1 MAYFACSEY
10 QLIILEGIRIDACRG
25 VEGSRPQAE
34 HGWDGTHT
42 VQGCPQVCNHFYVIF
57 SVFVN
62 IGMHVLYPNANFML
76 LSKFTFCW
84 WLRRTTLAH
93 SRMSK

>member
-1 MAYFACSEY
+1 MEYFACSEY

-34 HGWDGTHT
+34 YGWDGTHT
-42 VQGCPQVCNHFYVIF
+42 VQGCPLDCNHVYVIF
-57 SVFVN
+57 GVFFN
-62 IGMHVLYPNANFML
+62 IGMHLLYQNFML
-76 LSKFTFCW
+76 LSKFTFGW